1 MELQQ
6 KQICL
11 LTKCEIGYKRGNF
24 QKYIGRHAHY
34 HTNRNSQIKA
44 GYRRNPS
51 KKNYIKASFQTT
63 NVFLNHSDVWF
74 NASSWAFFNSGTD
87 RLARDANPWVVP
99 IEKKEKK

>member
-34 HTNRNSQIKA
+34 HTNVKFPDQ
-44 GYRRNPS
+44 
-51 KKNYIKASFQTT
+51 
-63 NVFLNHSDVWF
+63 
-74 NASSWAFFNSGTD
+74 SW
-87 RLARDANPWVVP
+87 LP
-99 IEKKEKK
+99 EKP